1 MGPEAGSEPEVED
14 CDDHPEGEDVANYE
28 HDEHEVG
35 VDRKLQIAVD
45 DLGEVLEE
53 LTCPPDS
60 KREVAEV
67 DQSEDGIRP
76 MSPVTNEEA
85 EDQTQID

>member
-1 MGPEAGSEPEVED
+1 MSPEAGPEPEVED
-14 CDDHPEGEDVANYE
+14 CDDHSEGEDVPNYQ

-35 VDRKLQIAVD
+35 VDWKLQIAVD

-60 KREVAEV
+60 EREVAEV
-67 DQSEDGIRP
+67 DQSQDGIGP
-76 MSPVTNEEA
+76 MSPLTNEDA
-85 EDQTQID
+85 EDQTQIN